1 MVFFEID
8 FKPDQLRRNCKV
20 SVDKLKKTD
29 TLVETGYNNDYTVAR
44 VPRFFAW
51 KGIIMTNDFYSQ
63 FAGNSI
69 KTSILS
75 VEILRDALLPNLL
88 GDESSGILY
97 WAGKD
102 LARQFPTS
110 STEDLTAFFEQAGW
124 GHLVLVKATN
134 DLITYD
140 LVGEPVARRS
150 ATIKNPD
157 FMLETGFL
165 AEQAVQHSGCI
176 SEAKIIF
183 QNRMRLRIAVTI
195 DHQQPISNHDPE
207 TPIEIVHPR
216 VDDPEAES
224 ESES

>member
-1 MVFFEID
+1 MFFFESD
-8 FKPDQLRRNCKV
+8 FKPNQLPQIRKV
-20 SVDKLKKTD
+20 SVDNFKNSRISP
-29 TLVETGYNNDYTVAR
+29 ETRYNIYYKVVT

-51 KGIIMTNDFYSQ
+51 KGTIMTNAFYSQ

-110 STEDLTAFFEQAGW
+110 STEDLIAFFDQVGW

-224 ESES
+224 ESKS